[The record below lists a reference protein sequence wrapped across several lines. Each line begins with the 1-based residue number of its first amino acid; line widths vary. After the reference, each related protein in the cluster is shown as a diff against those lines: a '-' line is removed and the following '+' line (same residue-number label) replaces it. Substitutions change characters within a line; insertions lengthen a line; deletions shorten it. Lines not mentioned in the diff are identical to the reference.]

1 MIESLATEV
10 SPHQARMPD
19 RGLRGLPREH
29 RARRLPAILKI
40 EAMPR
45 TPYEEVRKI
54 AEAMEPH
61 DQLRLVA
68 ALALRLTGQ
77 LTPEASRSLL
87 ELRGPG
93 KDVWQGI
100 SPEEYLTQERQSW
113 AG

>member
-1 MIESLATEV
+1 
-10 SPHQARMPD
+10 MPS
-19 RGLRGLPREH
+19 
-29 RARRLPAILKI
+29 
-40 EAMPR
+40 

-54 AEAMEPH
+54 AEALEPH

-77 LTPEASRSLL
+77 WNSGPSRSLL
-87 ELRGPG
+87 ELRGLG
-93 KDVWQGI
+93 RDAWRGI